1 VVYIYFGLDRYM
13 NDTIK
18 VFGNALSEL
27 QRLWQESVRPLLSAK
42 VAHSVEVAPKA
53 ILGVG
58 NDAAGEAAKRRE
70 IVPEINR

>member
-1 VVYIYFGLDRYM
+1 
-13 NDTIK
+13 
-18 VFGNALSEL
+18 
-27 QRLWQESVRPLLSAK
+27 VRPLLSAK

-58 NDAAGEAAKRRE
+58 NDAAGEAAKMRE